1 MLYEPRAAGPIHAP
15 LVAPRGARRACDFEI
30 PLHDAEA
37 QARKGPSGL
46 PRAAHAFAWS
56 DQPGRPGPTPDRP
69 RRPRSRPCLA
79 GRLSRCDAMSDG
91 FRGVSLS
98 DGGPGEIPRPKEDTI
113 VTAGM
118 VSVKPPITIGQFSYL
133 LLPSPAARTARDS
146 GANRDN
152 QRAAAALFYP
162 GDSVHHPGSQV
173 NPETGAWS
181 ARGCELARQQR
192 FVRGEKEG

>member
-1 MLYEPRAAGPIHAP
+1 METSPAGP
-15 LVAPRGARRACDFEI
+15 APRQIGRA
-30 PLHDAEA
+30 
-37 QARKGPSGL
+37 G
-46 PRAAHAFAWS
+46 
-56 DQPGRPGPTPDRP
+56 
-69 RRPRSRPCLA
+69 RSRLGLA
-79 GRLSRCDAMSDG
+79 GRLPRRDAMSGG

-118 VSVKPPITIGQFSYL
+118 VSVNPPITIGQFSYL